1 MTTTSSQSIQP
12 RVRTIDGLSV
22 RYAES
27 GPRDDHA
34 LLLSPWP
41 ESIYCYEPTW
51 DRLAEHTHL
60 VAIDLPGFGQSE
72 RRNSLMSPRAMGEFV
87 VRVADAFGLGQP
99 HVVGPDVGTGAS
111 LFAAALYPG
120 RLRSLAVGTGGAAF
134 PLQLGGV
141 LKEWVEAPSLEPYRK
156 IDGRQI
162 VTAAISTLERYRPTD
177 AARQDYL
184 SSYEGERFAE
194 SMRYVRT
201 YPEQLPVLRDLL
213 PTIEAPVLII
223 NGARD
228 PVVPPV
234 NAEYLHERLPNS
246 QLDIVDAGHFV
257 WEDAADT
264 YAALITSWWAGGYA
278 NAGSGSRR

>member
-1 MTTTSSQSIQP
+1 MAPVSSQSIQP
-12 RVRTIDGLSV
+12 QTRSIDGLSI

-27 GPRDDHA
+27 EPRDDNA

-51 DRLAEHTHL
+51 SRLAEHVHL
-60 VAIDLPGFGQSE
+60 VAIDLPGFGRSE
-72 RRNSLMSPRAMGEFV
+72 RRDSLMSPRTMGEFI
-87 VRVADAFGLGQP
+87 VRAADAFGLEQP
-99 HVVGPDVGTGAS
+99 HVVGPDIGTGAS
-111 LFAAALYPG
+111 LFAAALHPS
-120 RLRSLAVGTGGAAF
+120 RFRSLVVGTGGAAV

-156 IDGRQI
+156 IDGREI
-162 VTAAISTLERYRPTD
+162 VTAVMATFERYKPTE

-184 SSYEGERFAE
+184 ASFEGERFAE

-201 YPEQLPVLRDLL
+201 YPEQLPILRDLL
-213 PTIEAPVLII
+213 PKIETPVQII
-223 NGARD
+223 AGARD

-234 NAEYLHERLPNS
+234 NAEYLHERLPKS
-246 QLDIVDAGHFV
+246 KLDIIDALHFI

-264 YAALITSWWAGGYA
+264 YAALVTSWWAGGYTKV
-278 NAGSGSRR
+278 GSRR